1 MLGEGVGAPETLLS
15 VKMRHERDVKTLRNF
30 VVIVSYF
37 NSISSASKVVVLIFK
52 LPGLMIINSI
62 FFKKSLF
69 FKSDF
74 NYVSCMSFT
83 YRVIFL

>member
-1 MLGEGVGAPETLLS
+1 MLGEVVGAPETLLS

-30 VVIVSYF
+30 VVLVAYF

-62 FFKKSLF
+62 SKKKKKSLF
-69 FKSDF
+69 FKK
-74 NYVSCMSFT
+74 
-83 YRVIFL
+83 